1 MTTDVS
7 TQRPAV
13 TNRADSL
20 YHGVLLAVC
29 GGGLA
34 LAVLLSIRGS
44 TQVVVPFLG
53 IPLPELCFL
62 RRFTGIGCPG
72 CGLTRCFISLAH
84 GDLNAAWSYNPAGLL
99 LFAIIAFQVP
109 YRAVQLWRIRRG
121 LAELQ
126 PGAVAQVALGVFAVA
141 LMGQWALRMLGVT
154 L

>member
-7 TQRPAV
+7 TQRSAV
-13 TNRADSL
+13 TNRADPL

-29 GGGLA
+29 GGVLA

-53 IPLPELCFL
+53 IPLPELCFM

-84 GDLNAAWSYNPAGLL
+84 GNLNAAWSYNPAGLL

-109 YRAVQLWRIRRG
+109 YRTVQLWRIRRG

-126 PGAVAQVALGVFAVA
+126 PGVIAQVALGVFAVA
-141 LMGQWALRMLGVT
+141 LMGQWALRMLSVT